1 MDDAPQRKI
10 PAHFPVF
17 EKGNLSSIVF
27 LTVCTKDR
35 KPILANNDVHDVLL
49 RAWRDADEWS
59 VGKYVI
65 MPDHI
70 HLFCGPAKFEYP
82 GLKKWVKYWKTMAS
96 RRWPRPG
103 EHPIWQV
110 DSWDRQLRRGESY
123 SAKWEYMVQNPVRHG
138 LVQRADD
145 WKYKGEV
152 STLRWHDA

>member
-10 PAHFPVF
+10 PVHFPVF

-49 RAWRDADEWS
+49 RAWRDANEWS

-82 GLKKWVKYWKTMAS
+82 VLKKWVKYWKTLAS
-96 RRWPRPG
+96 RHWPRPD

-123 SAKWEYMVQNPVRHG
+123 SAKWEYVVQNPVRHG
-138 LVQRADD
+138 LVHRSAD
-145 WKYKGEV
+145 WKYQGEV
-152 STLRWHDA
+152 SILRWHGV